1 MMDPENNGFV
11 THDVFSDIA
20 LSAMVRVKA
29 RTDQCLLLPSLMHI
43 PPQLDESMDE
53 TAKQAF
59 QIFDMEHKGR
69 FTFEMLKKVAR
80 DVGEEWSE
88 AEMRE
93 MFDMADQ
100 NEDGM
105 IDRDE
110 FIIIMERIGL
120 S

>member
-1 MMDPENNGFV
+1 
-11 THDVFSDIA
+11 
-20 LSAMVRVKA
+20 
-29 RTDQCLLLPSLMHI
+29 
-43 PPQLDESMDE
+43 MDE